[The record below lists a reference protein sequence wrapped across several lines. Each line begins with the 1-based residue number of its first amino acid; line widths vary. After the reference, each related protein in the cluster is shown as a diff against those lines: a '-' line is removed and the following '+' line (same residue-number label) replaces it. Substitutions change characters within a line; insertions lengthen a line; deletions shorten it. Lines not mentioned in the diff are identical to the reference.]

1 MAKKNK
7 NLQKTTERLV
17 ELARGNDGRI
27 DAERVRAIL
36 AELPRAFPFAQLR
49 PLLEKFYADI
59 ERELRFSQA
68 RIEFA
73 GTLPAGTD
81 ASLAAYF
88 SALYARPISPVPVP
102 NPALLGGLRVQVS
115 DDVYDASLAGTL
127 ARLRSELAV

>member
-1 MAKKNK
+1 MAKKDK
-7 NLQKTTERLV
+7 NLQRVAARLT
-17 ELARGNDGRI
+17 ELARGADGRV

-36 AELPRAFPFAQLR
+36 AEVPRAFPFAQLR

-59 ERELRFSQA
+59 ARELRFSQA

-73 GTLPAGTD
+73 GTLSAGTAD
-81 ASLAAYF
+81 AIAAHF
-88 SALYARPISPVPVP
+88 SALFGRAISPVPEE
-102 NPALLGGLRVQVS
+102 NPALLGGVRVQVG